1 MGTGNA
7 PTAEPTRQLTGKELM
22 GGRLLRYIDE
32 RWGRADYTSLPRRVR
47 YRVRQQQNQSEILI
61 GWVQLGVVLTFGVL
75 YAIAPKTFA
84 EDAAFE
90 PVPWALSAYL
100 GFTVI
105 RLLLA
110 YQKRLTDPIL
120 YLSIVVDMTLLYG
133 LIWSFHIQYVQPP
146 SFYLKVPTLLYVF
159 IFVALRTLHFEVRFV
174 ATAGVVAA
182 LGWLAMVWYVVS
194 SEPGNP
200 MITRD
205 YVEYMTSNSI
215 LLGAEFDKI
224 ISILVVTAIL
234 ALAIA
239 RARHLMIRSIIDSTT
254 ASDLSRFVPTE
265 VAQQVATSADAVEA
279 GQGEV
284 REATIFFIDLA
295 DFTAIGEGLSPERLI
310 ATMNEYFTV
319 VSKPIAKYGGVIN
332 QFQGD
337 AILASF
343 NLPKPHEDHAAN
355 AVRAALE
362 IDRTLDTHTFNL
374 GIQLM
379 ARIGINSGEVVGG
392 LVGTR
397 DRLSYT
403 VHGDAVNLAAR
414 LEQLNK
420 EYRTRILVSERTV
433 ALAGGHAF
441 AFRRVGESRVRGR
454 SRPTVLYTVDDG
466 EQRPL

>member
-1 MGTGNA
+1 MA
-7 PTAEPTRQLTGKELM
+7 
-22 GGRLLRYIDE
+22 GGLKRYID
-32 RWGRADYTSLPRRVR
+32 GRLGHGDYASLPHRVR
-47 YRVRQQQNQSEILI
+47 YRVHLQQNQSEILI
-61 GWVQLGVVLTFGVL
+61 GWVQLGVVLTFGSL
-75 YAIAPKTFA
+75 YAVAPKTFT

-90 PVPWALSAYL
+90 PVPWALGAYL
-100 GFTVI
+100 LFTVM
-105 RLLLA
+105 RLGLA
-110 YQKRLTDPIL
+110 YNKRLSDPIL
-120 YLSIVVDMTLLYG
+120 YLSIVVDMALLYG
-133 LIWSFHIQYVQPP
+133 LIWSFHIQYEQPP
-146 SFYLKVPTLLYVF
+146 SFYLKAPTLLYVF

-174 ATAGVVAA
+174 ATAGGVAA
-182 LGWLAMVWYVVS
+182 VGWLTMVWYVIS

-215 LLGAEFDKI
+215 LLGAEFDKV

-239 RARHLMIRSIIDSTT
+239 RARHLMVQSIIDSTT
-254 ASDLSRFVPTE
+254 AKDLSRFVPTE
-265 VAQQVATSADAVEA
+265 VAEQVAASAEAVEA

-295 DFTAIGEGLSPERLI
+295 DFTTIGESLTPEQLI
-310 ATMNEYFTV
+310 TTMNEYFTV
-319 VSKPIAKYGGVIN
+319 VSEPISLYGGVIN

-355 AVRAALE
+355 AVRAALA
-362 IDRTLDTHTFNL
+362 IARILDAHTFSL
-374 GIQLM
+374 GIKLS

-420 EYRTRILVSERTV
+420 EYGTRILVSERTV
-433 ALAGGHAF
+433 ELASDGRLE
-441 AFRRVGESRVRGR
+441 FRSVGESQVRGR
-454 SRPTVLYTVDDG
+454 TQPTVLYTLA
-466 EQRPL
+466 EESLQRTAPGA